1 MAATL
6 DLQFNTQY
14 LDLVV
19 KKSATASFVVT
30 VIGNYGFNIQ
40 NALIIAEVRRTAPG
54 FLEASKVTASTTA
67 SQATISLKHYPSGQ
81 DSNRALS
88 RLPIQ
93 AGDLITVEGSGITAS
108 KALSVTASQILVSNN
123 ATTTLLESRIKY
135 RSLALAS
142 FTPQPLCP
150 VMSIATTGAS
160 QGQTQLGGITGISQV
175 IPVGTR
181 LVFISNN
188 TTVAVTTSLVASPGD
203 TTIFI
208 QGAPAPIASGSTSF
222 TGAQMITTTQS
233 ITSSSTTVTVQP
245 LLFQMA
251 SGTVLQFAS
260 KTSDGW
266 SYVGSVNLSANTD
279 ANNTTTLSINNI
291 SIFNG
296 TEIPAGSVAMFSTL
310 QSNQFRLTLDSVES
324 QFIPSGEYGYDV
336 ICRFTNGEVIR
347 ILEGKCTFLDNWSA
361 L

>member
-14 LDLVV
+14 LDLVI
-19 KKSATASFVVT
+19 KKSATAKFIVT
-30 VIGNYGFNIQ
+30 VIGNYDFNIQ

-54 FLEASKVTASTTA
+54 FLEASKVTVSTTA
-67 SQATISLKHYPSGQ
+67 SQSTISLKHYPSGQ
-81 DSNRALS
+81 DSNQALS
-88 RLPIQ
+88 KLPIQ

-123 ATTTLLESRIKY
+123 ATTTLVESRIKY

-150 VMSIATTGAS
+150 VMSIATTGAT
-160 QGQTQLGGITGISQV
+160 QNATQLTGITGISQV

-188 TTVAVTTSLVASPGD
+188 TPIAVTTTQVASPGN
-203 TTIFI
+203 TTISI
-208 QGAPAPIASGSTSF
+208 QSAPANINSGSTSV
-222 TGAQMITTTQS
+222 TGAQTITTTGD
-233 ITSSSTTVTVQP
+233 ITSSSTTVNVQP
-245 LLFQMA
+245 ILLSMA
-251 SGTVLQFAS
+251 SNTVLQFAS

-266 SYVGSVNLSANTD
+266 SYVGSVTLSANAA
-279 ANNTTTLSINNI
+279 ANSTSLSINNI

-296 TEIPAGSVAMFSTL
+296 TQIPAGSVAMFSTL
-310 QSNQFRLTLDSVES
+310 KSNQFSLTMDSVES

-336 ICRFTNGEVIR
+336 ICRFPNGEVIR
-347 ILEGKCTFLDNWSA
+347 IIEGKCTFLDNWSA